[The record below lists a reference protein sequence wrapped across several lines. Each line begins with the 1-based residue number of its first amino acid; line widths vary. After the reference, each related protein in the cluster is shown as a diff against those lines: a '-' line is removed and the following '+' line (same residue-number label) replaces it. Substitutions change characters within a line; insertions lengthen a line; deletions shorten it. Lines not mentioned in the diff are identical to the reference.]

1 MDGPATMWS
10 MNDSMAQHLESPQE
24 APRWKG
30 VLGWVSALLLAALFL
45 ASGLWKVADAQGA
58 AIRMA
63 QARVPEWLSLPAAIG
78 FGIVETVAAVLLLI
92 PRLRQ
97 WGAALTGLLL
107 LAFMVYIGINYQ
119 ALRGAE
125 CSCFPWLKRAVGP
138 GFFIGDGIMLGLA
151 LAAGI
156 FSPPSKGLRT
166 LAVIAGAVTVF
177 AFISWGVNAVR
188 QTGTRAPATIVV
200 DGHPYSLQQGKILLF
215 FFDPQCMHCFD
226 AAQKLSRL
234 HWGTT
239 RIVGVPSTHP
249 EYARQFMIDTGLN
262 KPISTDH
269 EKLKQTF
276 PYPAVPAAIA
286 LENGAQKAALVK
298 FEGEEPE
305 TTLKALGFIEF

>member
-1 MDGPATMWS
+1 MT
-10 MNDSMAQHLESPQE
+10 DSMAQAIRARVPLDV
-24 APRWKG
+24 PRWRT
-30 VLGWVSALLLAALFL
+30 ALSWAAALFL
-45 ASGLWKVADAQGA
+45 ALLFLFSGLWKITDAQGA
-58 AIRMA
+58 AVRMA
-63 QARVPEWLSLPAAIG
+63 QARVPESLSLPAAIA
-78 FGIVETVAAVLLLI
+78 FGIVETIAAVLLLA
-92 PRLRQ
+92 PRLRR
-97 WGAALTGLLL
+97 WGALLTGVLL
-107 LAFMVYIGINYQ
+107 LAFLAWFAINYT

-188 QTGTRAPATIVV
+188 QTGTRAPATILV
-200 DGHPYSLQQGKILLF
+200 DGQPYSLQQGKILLF

>member
-1 MDGPATMWS
+1 MWS
-10 MNDSMAQHLESPQE
+10 MTDSMAQTARAE
-24 APRWKG
+24 APLDVPRWRN
-30 VLGWVSALLLAALFL
+30 VLGWAAALFL
-45 ASGLWKVADAQGA
+45 ALLFLFSGLWKITDAQGA
-58 AIRMA
+58 AVRMA
-63 QARVPEWLSLPAAIG
+63 QARVPESLSLPAALA
-78 FGIVETVAAVLLLI
+78 FGIVETIAAVLLLA
-92 PRLRQ
+92 PRLRR
-97 WGAALTGLLL
+97 WGALLTGVLL
-107 LAFMVYIGINYQ
+107 LAFLAWFAINYT

-188 QTGTRAPATIVV
+188 QTGTRAPATILV
-200 DGHPYSLQQGKILLF
+200 DGQPYSLQQGKILLF